1 MTKITIDVIDNQR
14 DFIVINKPHNINFH
28 DEEVVGSGLF
38 SQVKHQLKIPTL
50 FPVHRLD
57 KMTSGLLIFAKNLP
71 AAQVFQQQFEQHHIE
86 KYYLALA
93 HGKPKK
99 KQGLIKGDMEKSR
112 RGMWK
117 LLRSQ
122 NSPAI
127 TQFMS
132 TTVAPKL
139 RLYLV
144 KPHSGKTHQIRVAL
158 NSLGTPI
165 SGDPLYNQSSVM
177 DRGYLHAFALRFK
190 FQNKTFQYLNIPT
203 QGEYFT
209 TQEVQQAIASFN
221 PPFEQN
227 WPTI

>member
-14 DFIVINKPHNINFH
+14 DFIVINKQHNINFH

>member
-71 AAQVFQQQFEQHHIE
+71 AAQIFQQQFEQHHIE

>member
-14 DFIVINKPHNINFH
+14 DFIVINKQHNINFH

-165 SGDPLYNQSSVM
+165 SGDPLYNQSSAM